1 MSNLRYNK
9 MYFLE
14 MFDGFLPPQEF
25 SYFVTTEFCIR
36 PPAKGAS
43 GQKWQNA
50 PEGLLNKHD
59 AQMDTSDVEPEML
72 DGLRFV
78 CDELISPH
86 G

>member
-1 MSNLRYNK
+1 MQKEETIKNICKFMSNLRYNK
-9 MYFLE
+9 MYFLK
-14 MFDGFLPPQEF
+14 MFDGFLPPHTAPREGGKW
-25 SYFVTTEFCIR
+25 T
-36 PPAKGAS
+36 
-43 GQKWQNA
+43 WQNA

-72 DGLRFV
+72 HGLRFV